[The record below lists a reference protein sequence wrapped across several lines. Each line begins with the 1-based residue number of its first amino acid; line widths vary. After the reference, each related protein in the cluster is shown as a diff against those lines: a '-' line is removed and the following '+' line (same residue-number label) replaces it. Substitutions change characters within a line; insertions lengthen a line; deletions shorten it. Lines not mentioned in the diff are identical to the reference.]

1 MPRLIQPNFKRPFC
15 LDVDYSPQGVGVILS
30 QKEGK
35 FEKVVA
41 YASKSLREAQI
52 KFHPMGGECYA
63 LIWGICILDNTCRGT
78 ISFYGYITNHLSG
91 QQQY

>member
-1 MPRLIQPNFKRPFC
+1 LVDVPRLIQPNFKRPFC

-41 YASKSLREAQI
+41 YASKSLIEAQRNSTPW
-52 KFHPMGGECYA
+52 KGNVTH
-63 LIWGICILDNTCRGT
+63 
-78 ISFYGYITNHLSG
+78 
-91 QQQY
+91 